1 MSLKITLQKTHSYLL
16 ALQDCCDVRGVDA
29 VEVDGAEEAVRVRHA
44 RGRVEREPRED
55 DLQHALLAHVHGEVA
70 LKQVLELAVANEG
83 GGITYTSW
91 MGLGIV
97 KMARK
102 YYLE

>member
-1 MSLKITLQKTHSYLL
+1 M
-16 ALQDCCDVRGVDA
+16 RGGDA

-70 LKQVLELAVANEG
+70 LKQVLELAVANESG
-83 GGITYTSW
+83 GVTYTSW
-91 MGLGIV
+91 MGLVIE
-97 KMARK
+97 KMGRK